1 MIGAWR
7 RTSVASRID
16 APTTAVLLRLIAEI
30 PKGYPLRA
38 CVSTTANR
46 PEGGFPFRHVY
57 SNFGG
62 CCIDVEI

>member
-16 APTTAVLLRLIAEI
+16 APTTAVLLRVIAEI
-30 PKGYPLRA
+30 SKGYLLRA
-38 CVSTTANR
+38 CVSTTVNR

-57 SNFGG
+57 SNLGG
-62 CCIDVEI
+62 CRIGMEI